1 MTRKFLAAALRLAC
15 GALPVVGVLLLG
27 AAQGLAQT
35 PKRGGTLNVGLHI
48 DLLHY
53 DWHATVAHP
62 FPHVMG
68 QVFEGLTA
76 FGKDFSAV
84 PELAD
89 RSLPNR

>member
-1 MTRKFLAAALRLAC
+1 MATILRLSAAF
-15 GALPVVGVLLLG
+15 ALSIAMLVTSGDG
-27 AAQGLAQT
+27 FAQA

-53 DWHATVAHP
+53 DWQATVAHP

-84 PELAD
+84 PEIGRASC
-89 RSLPNR
+89 RERVWYYV